1 MKLASFDLE
10 ICDELNSSDPTFV
23 PRISCAA
30 VALNDTAE
38 TLKFWTNPDGLS
50 MTTEYV
56 HEMVNDLARL
66 VEEGYTLLTWNGV
79 AFDFKVVEHYAVDL
93 APLVRSMSWRNH
105 IDMML
110 LVSFQKGHFLGLD
123 TALAGHNIGS
133 KLHQVTLSDG
143 TILTDMS
150 GAKAPE
156 LWRRGERQAVLQYLA
171 VDVQRPLELANDIY
185 KVKHIE
191 WTSKSGKPQFCTCDL
206 YTVEQAFNTLPEPRD
221 TSWMSDPIDRRTF
234 INKYL
239 PGILEG

>member
-10 ICDELNSSDPTFV
+10 ICDELNNADPTFV

-30 VALNDTAE
+30 VALSDSEKITV
-38 TLKFWTNPDGLS
+38 WSNPDDIS
-50 MTTEYV
+50 MTPELV
-56 HEMVNDLARL
+56 QVMVTDLIEL
-66 VEEGYTLLTWNGV
+66 VEAGYTLLTWNGV
-79 AFDFKVVEHYAVDL
+79 AFDFKVVEHYAGEF
-93 APLVRSMSWRNH
+93 APLVRAMSWRNH

-143 TILTDMS
+143 TVLTDMS

-156 LWRRGERQAVLQYLA
+156 LWRRGERQAVLQYLT
-171 VDVQRPLELANDIY
+171 VDVQRPLELANDIH

-221 TSWMSDPIDRRTF
+221 TSWMSNPIDRRKF